1 MCEAAGTR
9 IYFRAKN
16 PNPLFTEWLEYWV
29 KQAEEKDSMKKY
41 TLAKALESLKKYP
54 LILYSGRDCAILD
67 GFGSGICAMIDKQLQ
82 VYKDSNPG
90 RLLNEQQM
98 DVKEKSII
106 LDVKTAFEKKRSK
119 RNPIMDFKDKLDDT
133 LEALLNDNAFDDID
147 IIPTVMTQ
155 PTTSMDF
162 MPSKARLESGKF
174 KIILLVDTQ
183 ETAGYGIY
191 DELKCHQFYEIFF
204 LFLVNQSDSWTQR

>member
-1 MCEAAGTR
+1 MSSEMNGTR

-16 PNPLFTEWLEYWV
+16 PNPLFTEWLDYWL

-82 VYKDSNPG
+82 VYRDSNPG
-90 RLLNEQQM
+90 KILDEKQM
-98 DVKEKSII
+98 EVKEKSII
-106 LDVKTAFEKKRSK
+106 LDIKTMIDKKK
-119 RNPIMDFKDKLDDT
+119 AKKNPIIDFKDKLDDT
-133 LEALLNDNAFDDID
+133 LEALLADNPFDQDIEML
-147 IIPTVMTQ
+147 PTVMTQ
-155 PTTSMDF
+155 PITSMDF
-162 MPSKARLESGKF
+162 MPSKPRLHSGKF

-183 ETAGYGIY
+183 ETAGY
-191 DELKCHQFYEIFF
+191 ELKPST
-204 LFLVNQSDSWTQR
+204 NSTN

>member
-1 MCEAAGTR
+1 MSFLRIELIEAEREIDMSQVSGRR
-9 IYFRAKN
+9 IYFRAKS

-54 LILYSGRDCAILD
+54 LVLYSGRDCAILE

-90 RLLNEQQM
+90 RLLDEHQM

-106 LDVKTAFEKKRSK
+106 LDVKAAFDKKRAK
-119 RNPIMDFKDKLDDT
+119 RNAIKDFKEKLDDT

-147 IIPTVMTQ
+147 MIPAVMTQPMPQTVMTQ
-155 PTTSMDF
+155 PMTQTDF
-162 MPSKARLESGKF
+162 VPAKTRLESGKF

-183 ETAGYGIY
+183 ETAG
-191 DELKCHQFYEIFF
+191 
-204 LFLVNQSDSWTQR
+204 

>member
-1 MCEAAGTR
+1 MSQVSGRR

-54 LILYSGRDCAILD
+54 LVLYSGRDCAILE
-67 GFGSGICAMIDKQLQ
+67 GFGSGICTMIDKQLQ

-90 RLLNEQQM
+90 RLLDEHQM

-106 LDVKTAFEKKRSK
+106 LDVKMVFDKKRAK
-119 RNPIMDFKDKLDDT
+119 RNAIKDFKEKLDDT

-147 IIPTVMTQ
+147 MIPAVMTQ
-155 PTTSMDF
+155 PMPQTNF
-162 MPSKARLESGKF
+162 MPAKTRLESGKF

-183 ETAGYGIY
+183 ETAG
-191 DELKCHQFYEIFF
+191 
-204 LFLVNQSDSWTQR
+204 

>member
-1 MCEAAGTR
+1 MSEASGTR

-90 RLLNEQQM
+90 RLFNEQQM
-98 DVKEKSII
+98 DIKEKSII

-119 RNPIMDFKDKLDDT
+119 RNPIIDFKDKLDDT

-155 PTTSMDF
+155 PTISMDF

-183 ETAGYGIY
+183 ETAG
-191 DELKCHQFYEIFF
+191 
-204 LFLVNQSDSWTQR
+204 

>member
-1 MCEAAGTR
+1 MSEVNVKQ

-16 PNPLFTEWLEYWV
+16 PNPLFVEWLEYWV

-54 LILYSGRDCAILD
+54 LVLYSGRDCAILE

-82 VYKDSNPG
+82 VYRDSHPG

-106 LDVKTAFEKKRSK
+106 FDVKATFDKKRTK
-119 RNPIMDFKDKLDDT
+119 KNPINDFKAKLDDT
-133 LEALLNDNAFDDID
+133 LEALLNDNGFDDIEML
-147 IIPTVMTQ
+147 PAVMTQ
-155 PTTSMDF
+155 PTTSTFDF
-162 MPSKARLESGKF
+162 MPSKLRLPSGKF

-183 ETAGYGIY
+183 ETAG
-191 DELKCHQFYEIFF
+191 
-204 LFLVNQSDSWTQR
+204 

>member
-1 MCEAAGTR
+1 MADENGTR

-41 TLAKALESLKKYP
+41 TLAKALESIRKYP
-54 LILYSGRDCAILD
+54 LILYSGRDCALLE

-90 RLLNEQQM
+90 QLLDEQQIN
-98 DVKEKSII
+98 VKENSII
-106 LDVKTAFEKKRSK
+106 FDVKTAFEAKRAKK
-119 RNPIMDFKDKLDDT
+119 NPIIDFKEKLDDT
-133 LEALLNDNAFDDID
+133 LEALLNENGFDQDIEML
-147 IIPTVMTQ
+147 PTVMMTQ

-162 MPSKARLESGKF
+162 MPSKLRIQSGKF

-183 ETAGYGIY
+183 ETAG
-191 DELKCHQFYEIFF
+191 
-204 LFLVNQSDSWTQR
+204 